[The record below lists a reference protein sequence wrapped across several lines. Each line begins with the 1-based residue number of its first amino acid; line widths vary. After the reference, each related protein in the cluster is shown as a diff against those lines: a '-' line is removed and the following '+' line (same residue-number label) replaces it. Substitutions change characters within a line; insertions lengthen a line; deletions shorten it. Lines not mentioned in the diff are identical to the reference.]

1 MTGGKAG
8 HLSKEAA
15 GLRLDALI
23 EAILF
28 CSSEPVS
35 VSKLSQALEVPPEQ
49 IEEAVSALDELY
61 AGRGI
66 FIQKVAGGLRI
77 ATRPEYG
84 EIISQAF
91 TRKIPVALSKGAL
104 ETLAVVAYCQ
114 PVTRRD
120 IQSIRGV
127 NPDASLE
134 TLLEKGLI
142 KEVGRKKTIGRP
154 KLYGTTDEFLK
165 KASLNSLSDL
175 PQAKSLKEEAG
186 SGNAAN

>member
-1 MTGGKAG
+1 MK
-8 HLSKEAA
+8 
-15 GLRLDALI
+15 LDALI

-28 CSSEPVS
+28 SSSEPVP
-35 VSKLSQALEVPPEQ
+35 VSKLAQTLEVQPEQ
-49 IEEAVSALDELY
+49 VEEAVAVLDKLY
-61 AGRGI
+61 ADRGI
-66 FIQKVAGGLRI
+66 FIQRVAGGLRI

-114 PVTRRD
+114 PVTKRD

-134 TLLEKGLI
+134 TLLEKGLVR
-142 KEVGRKKTIGRP
+142 EVGRRNTIGRP
-154 KLYGTTDEFLK
+154 KLYGTTEEFLK
-165 KASLNSLSDL
+165 KTSLSSLSDL
-175 PQAKSLKEEAG
+175 PPIKSLEGKLNPGET
-186 SGNAAN
+186 AN

>member
-1 MTGGKAG
+1 MK
-8 HLSKEAA
+8 
-15 GLRLDALI
+15 LDALI

-28 CSSEPVS
+28 CSSEPVP
-35 VSKLSQALEVPPEQ
+35 VSKLSQALEITPEPV
-49 IEEAVSALDELY
+49 EEALSNLDKLY
-61 AGRGI
+61 ADRGI
-66 FIQKVAGGLRI
+66 FIQRVAGGLRI

-84 EIISQAF
+84 EIISQVF

>member
-1 MTGGKAG
+1 M
-8 HLSKEAA
+8 
-15 GLRLDALI
+15 RLDALI

-84 EIISQAF
+84 
-91 TRKIPVALSKGAL
+91 R
-104 ETLAVVAYCQ
+104 
-114 PVTRRD
+114 
-120 IQSIRGV
+120 
-127 NPDASLE
+127 
-134 TLLEKGLI
+134 
-142 KEVGRKKTIGRP
+142 
-154 KLYGTTDEFLK
+154 
-165 KASLNSLSDL
+165 
-175 PQAKSLKEEAG
+175 
-186 SGNAAN
+186 